1 MAERRVPTVR
11 RMTTIEAPEAVS
23 YDCGDV
29 ALRGDRWT
37 GGDRGQVLFLHGGGQ
52 TRHSWGG
59 AAQALAGRGWITT
72 TLDLRG
78 HGDSDWSPDGTY
90 GMDRYAADIARVVE
104 QMGRGVVL
112 VGASLGGLTSLSVA
126 GRDPSAARALVL
138 VDIVPRTAAAG
149 VQRIG
154 EFMRAHLDGFDDL
167 DQVADAIAAYTKR
180 PRRTNPEGLKKNVRR
195 REDGRWY
202 WHWDPAM
209 MQIVPDDEPRPGT
222 RPEPLLDLARAVTAP
237 VLVVRGGRSDVV
249 DDEGIAEFLAV
260 VPHARVVD
268 VAEAGHMVAGDD
280 NDDFTSAVDAFLE
293 ELSTP
298 A

>member
-1 MAERRVPTVR
+1 V
-11 RMTTIEAPEAVS
+11 TTIAAPEAVS

-29 ALRGDRWT
+29 VLRGDRWA
-37 GGDRGQVLFLHGGGQ
+37 GGDRGEVLFLHGGGQ

-59 AAQALAGRGWITT
+59 AARALAGRGWNTT

-90 GMDRYAADIARVVE
+90 GMERYAGDIAQVVD

-112 VGASLGGLTSLSVA
+112 VGASLGGLTSLSVV
-126 GRDPSAARALVL
+126 GRDPGAARALVL

-167 DQVADAIAAYTKR
+167 DQVADAVAAYTQR
-180 PRRTNPEGLKKNVRR
+180 PRRKNPEGLKKNVRL

-209 MQIVPDDEPRPGT
+209 MQIIPDDEPRPGVQA
-222 RPEPLLDLARAVTAP
+222 EPLLELARSVTLP

-249 DDEGIAEFLAV
+249 DDEGIAEFLTAV
-260 VPHARVVD
+260 PTARVVD

-293 ELSTP
+293 ELGRT

>member
-1 MAERRVPTVR
+1 
-11 RMTTIEAPEAVS
+11 MTTIQAPEAVS
-23 YDCGDV
+23 YDCGDI

-59 AAQALAGRGWITT
+59 AARALAGRGWTTT
-72 TLDLRG
+72 TLDMRG
-78 HGDSDWSPDGTY
+78 HGDSGWSPDGTY
-90 GMDRYAADIARVVE
+90 GMERYAADIARVVDE
-104 QMGRGVVL
+104 MGRGVVL
-112 VGASLGGLTSLSVA
+112 VGASLGGLTSLTVA
-126 GRDPSAARALVL
+126 GHDPGAARALVL
-138 VDIVPRTAAAG
+138 VDIVPRTAPAG

-154 EFMRAHLDGFDDL
+154 AFMRAHLDGFDSL
-167 DQVADAIAAYTKR
+167 DEVAAAVADYTQR
-180 PRRTNPEGLKKNVRR
+180 PRRTNPEGLKKNVRQR
-195 REDGRWY
+195 ADGRWY

-209 MQIVPDDEPRPGT
+209 MKIVPDDEPRPGVH
-222 RPEPLLDLARAVTAP
+222 PAPLLDLAHTVTAP

-249 DDEGIAEFLAV
+249 DDEGIAEFLAA

-293 ELSTP
+293 ELAPP

>member
-1 MAERRVPTVR
+1 
-11 RMTTIEAPEAVS
+11 MTTIEAPETVS
-23 YDCGDV
+23 HDCGDV
-29 ALRGDRWT
+29 VLRGDRWS

-59 AAQALAGRGWITT
+59 AARELAARGWTTT

-90 GMDRYAADIARVVE
+90 GMDRYAGDIAHVVR
-104 QMGRGVVL
+104 QMGGGVVL
-112 VGASLGGLTSLSVA
+112 VGASLGGLTSLTVA
-126 GRDPSAARALVL
+126 GRDPGAARALVL
-138 VDIVPRTAAAG
+138 VDIVPRTAPEG
-149 VQRIG
+149 VRRIG

-167 DQVADAIAAYTKR
+167 DQVADAVAAYTRR
-180 PRRTNPEGLKKNVRR
+180 PRRVNPEGLKKNVRR

-209 MQIVPDDEPRPGT
+209 MQIVPDDEPRPGV
-222 RPEPLLDLARAVTAP
+222 RPEPLLDLARAVTVP

-249 DDEGIAEFLAV
+249 DDEGIAEFLAA
-260 VPHARVVD
+260 VPTARVVD

-280 NDDFTSAVDAFLE
+280 NDDFTTAVDAFLE
-293 ELSTP
+293 QLGDRS
-298 A
+298 

>member
-1 MAERRVPTVR
+1 
-11 RMTTIEAPEAVS
+11 MTTTEAPQAVS

-29 ALRGDRWT
+29 VLRGDRWP
-37 GGDRGQVLFLHGGGQ
+37 GGERGEVLFLHGGGQ

-59 AAQALAGRGWITT
+59 AARALAAEGWTTT

-90 GMDRYAADIARVVE
+90 GMDRYAGDVARVVE
-104 QMGRGVVL
+104 QLGRGLVL
-112 VGASLGGLTSLSVA
+112 VGASLGGLTSLTVA
-126 GRDPSAARALVL
+126 GRDPGAARALVL
-138 VDIVPRTAAAG
+138 VDIVPRTTTAG
-149 VQRIG
+149 TRRIA

-167 DQVADAIAAYTKR
+167 DQVADAVAAYTRR
-180 PRRTNPEGLKKNVRR
+180 PRRNNPEGLRKNVRQR
-195 REDGRWY
+195 ADGRWY

-209 MQIVPDDEPRPGT
+209 MQIIPDDEPRPGT
-222 RPEPLLDLARAVTAP
+222 RPEPLLDLARTVTLP

-249 DDEGIAEFLAV
+249 DDEGIAEFLAA
-260 VPHARVVD
+260 VPTARVVD

-280 NDDFTSAVDAFLE
+280 NDDFTSAVAAFLG
-293 ELSTP
+293 ELDRS

>member
-1 MAERRVPTVR
+1 
-11 RMTTIEAPEAVS
+11 MTTTEAPEAVS

-29 ALRGDRWT
+29 VLRGDRWS

-59 AAQALAGRGWITT
+59 AARALAARGWTTT

-78 HGDSDWSPDGTY
+78 HGDSGWSPDGVY
-90 GMDRYAADIARVVE
+90 GMPAYSGDIARVVE
-104 QMGRGVVL
+104 EMGRGVVL

-126 GRDPSAARALVL
+126 GRDPDAARALVL
-138 VDIVPRTAAAG
+138 VDIVPRTAPGG

-154 EFMRAHLDGFDDL
+154 QFMRAHLDGFDTL
-167 DQVADAIAAYTKR
+167 DQVAAAVAEYTQR
-180 PRRTNPEGLKKNVRR
+180 PRRRNPEGLKKNVRQ

-209 MQIVPDDEPRPGT
+209 MSIVPDDEPRPGVH
-222 RPEPLLDLARAVTAP
+222 PEPLMELARTITLP

-249 DDEGIAEFLAV
+249 DDEGIAEFLAA
-260 VPHARVVD
+260 VPTARVVD

-280 NDDFTSAVDAFLE
+280 NDDFTSAVGAFLE
-293 ELSTP
+293 DLGRP